1 MLIESR
7 KYVERTG
14 GNPRDLVLEGQ
25 ESNFGNLA
33 MCKMNM
39 VLHNII
45 DFKIEYGDVLT
56 NPKLVEGGQLKKY
69 DKVLANFPFSMD
81 WDNKQAS
88 KDPYDRY
95 KFGIPPGQDK
105 ADFAFIQ
112 HMYSSL
118 NNNGQVAVI
127 CSQGVLFRGNEET
140 RIREKMIK
148 NDIIEAVIA
157 LPPKLFYG
165 TGIPGCILLLNKNK
179 IKDRKNKIIFIHAGK
194 DYQEGKVRNLL
205 REEDIEKITKAF
217 KKYKDIEKYCHIA
230 DLEELKENEYNL
242 NVPRY
247 VDISTLYEDIDIQK
261 TIDELRK
268 IEQERMELANHV
280 KHDLKELGFAV

>member
-1 MLIESR
+1 MI
-7 KYVERTG
+7 T
-14 GNPRDLVLEGQ
+14 
-25 ESNFGNLA
+25 
-33 MCKMNM
+33 
-39 VLHNII
+39 
-45 DFKIEYGDVLT
+45 
-56 NPKLVEGGQLKKY
+56 
-69 DKVLANFPFSMD
+69 
-81 WDNKQAS
+81 
-88 KDPYDRY
+88 
-95 KFGIPPGQDK
+95 KF
-105 ADFAFIQ
+105 
-112 HMYSSL
+112 
-118 NNNGQVAVI
+118 
-127 CSQGVLFRGNEET
+127 
-140 RIREKMIK
+140 
-148 NDIIEAVIA
+148 
-157 LPPKLFYG
+157 
-165 TGIPGCILLLNKNK
+165 LLL
-179 IKDRKNKIIFIHAGK
+179 KIIFIHAGK